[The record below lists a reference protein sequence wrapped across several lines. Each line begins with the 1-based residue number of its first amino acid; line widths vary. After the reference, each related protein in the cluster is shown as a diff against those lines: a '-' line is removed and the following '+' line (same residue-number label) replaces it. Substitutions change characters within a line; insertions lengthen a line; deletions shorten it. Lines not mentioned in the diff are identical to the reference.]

1 MIENNYESLDV
12 KDQMVDTNNYDFR
25 PVQGGAFITPD
36 GGEII
41 GAYTNGESSLTYW
54 IPGRKLYKASFPIP
68 KDGATVSAERSDVIC
83 QTGYL
88 ADKHDLYFG
97 DNFDEVDSAGKDDA
111 AYQMTLQDDKN
122 IFALPTLESSKQYFW
137 RVDTH
142 RGNDVFKGDV
152 WSFTT
157 A

>member
-68 KDGATVSAERSDVIC
+68 KDGATVSAE
-83 QTGYL
+83 
-88 ADKHDLYFG
+88 
-97 DNFDEVDSAGKDDA
+97 
-111 AYQMTLQDDKN
+111 
-122 IFALPTLESSKQYFW
+122 SK
-137 RVDTH
+137 
-142 RGNDVFKGDV
+142 
-152 WSFTT
+152 
-157 A
+157 